1 MKKEKKKQTKYPF
14 LIRFLAKLKRKQ
26 TPRKLVGKTVDGPV
40 VYLCRHLDREGLA
53 TAIAYIPEVL
63 RPWVLDKFTSY
74 KSIKDLYVNYTFPVR
89 MGKGKTFSAVVGRLA
104 AHGTNYAVKKLN
116 GIAVYRGEQSA
127 KTITTIKQSV
137 RALEKGDK
145 LLVFPDVDYADKS
158 AGDEQIYKGFGVVDK
173 MFRRKTGKKVSFV
186 PVYIGDDVVVLHK
199 PVYFDGSDDEFY
211 SAIAH
216 GMYHEEELSDGATKS
231 VTACA
236 SDGKEDNA
244 RATDGEKSIPGESR
258 AVGNRAAKPARAA
271 GGVATDDVTERTNN
285 GTRNPG
291 NRRKNADTS
300 DSFFDDEG
308 DKPRSH
314 EPIKTVRDD
323 SGIITEL
330 ELSDNPSVI

>member
-104 AHGTNYAVKKLN
+104 ARGTNYAVKKLN

-137 RALEKGDK
+137 RALENGDK

-216 GMYHEEELSDGATKS
+216 GMYHEEELGDGATKS

-236 SDGKEDNA
+236 SDGKEENA
-244 RATDGEKSIPGESR
+244 RATDGEKTIPGE
-258 AVGNRAAKPARAA
+258 ARAAGYRAIKPACAA
-271 GGVATDDVTERTNN
+271 GGVADDVTERTNN
-285 GTRNPG
+285 GSRNPG

-300 DSFFDDEG
+300 EGFFDEG
-308 DKPRSH
+308 DKPRFP

-330 ELSDNPSVI
+330 ELSDNPSAI

>member
-104 AHGTNYAVKKLN
+104 ARGTNYAVKKLN

-137 RALEKGDK
+137 RALENGDK

-199 PVYFDGSDDEFY
+199 PVYFDGSADEFY

-216 GMYHEEELSDGATKS
+216 GMYHEEELGDGAAKS

-236 SDGKEDNA
+236 SDGKEENV
-244 RATDGEKSIPGESR
+244 RATDGEKTIPGE
-258 AVGNRAAKPARAA
+258 ARAA
-271 GGVATDDVTERTNN
+271 GDGAIKPACAADDVTERTNN
-285 GTRNPG
+285 GSRNPG
-291 NRRKNADTS
+291 NRRKNADTT
-300 DSFFDDEG
+300 DGFFDEG
-308 DKPRSH
+308 DKPRSP

-330 ELSDNPSVI
+330 ELSDNPSAI

>member
-1 MKKEKKKQTKYPF
+1 
-14 LIRFLAKLKRKQ
+14 
-26 TPRKLVGKTVDGPV
+26 
-40 VYLCRHLDREGLA
+40 
-53 TAIAYIPEVL
+53 
-63 RPWVLDKFTSY
+63 
-74 KSIKDLYVNYTFPVR
+74 

-104 AHGTNYAVKKLN
+104 ARGTNYAVKKLK

-137 RALEKGDK
+137 RALENGDK
-145 LLVFPDVDYADKS
+145 LLVFTDVDYADKS

-216 GMYHEEELSDGATKS
+216 GMYHEEELGDGATKS

-236 SDGKEDNA
+236 SDGKEENA
-244 RATDGEKSIPGESR
+244 RATDGEKTIPGE
-258 AVGNRAAKPARAA
+258 ARAA
-271 GGVATDDVTERTNN
+271 GDRAIKPACAADGVAYDVTERTNN
-285 GTRNPG
+285 GSRNPG
-291 NRRKNADTS
+291 DRRKNADTS
-300 DSFFDDEG
+300 DGFFDEG
-308 DKPRSH
+308 DKPRSP
-314 EPIKTVRDD
+314 EPIKTARDD

-330 ELSDNPSVI
+330 ELSDNPSAI